1 VSAFLALIPNCVV
14 QGLVW
19 FVLIFILRVA
29 LRRDW
34 LAAGGVVLIYM
45 ALNWL
50 ANPASPALSALFG
63 GVQTALLVFV
73 MLRFG
78 LVALIASSFAL
89 ELLIMFPI
97 TADFSVWYAG
107 ASLFALL
114 SVAAMAA
121 FGFRTSLAGRPLFA
135 DKDL

>member
-1 VSAFLALIPNCVV
+1 MKARSGARGSGMASGRLPP
-14 QGLVW
+14 W
-19 FVLIFILRVA
+19 TVA
-29 LRRDW
+29 LT
-34 LAAGGVVLIYM
+34 LGASGSAGSAGAFVSIYM

-50 ANPASPALSALFG
+50 SATASPPLAALFSA
-63 GVQTALLVFV
+63 VETALLVFT

-78 LVALIASSFAL
+78 LVALIASFFVYV
-89 ELLIMFPI
+89 LLLMFPI

-121 FGFRTSLAGRPLFA
+121 FALRSSLGGTGFSL
-135 DKDL
+135 

>member
-1 VSAFLALIPNCVV
+1 
-14 QGLVW
+14 
-19 FVLIFILRVA
+19 
-29 LRRDW
+29 
-34 LAAGGVVLIYM
+34 
-45 ALNWL
+45 
-50 ANPASPALSALFG
+50 
-63 GVQTALLVFV
+63 
-73 MLRFG
+73 
-78 LVALIASSFAL
+78 
-89 ELLIMFPI
+89 MFPI